1 MKQGNLK
8 MYVSY
13 VLSIIIF
20 LQTVKG
26 VSRQI
31 RRFLNLLV
39 LTEALLISDERLLN
53 IFTPA

>member
-1 MKQGNLK
+1 

-31 RRFLNLLV
+31 RFLNLLV
-39 LTEALLISDERLLN
+39 LPEAVLMSNERLLN
-53 IFTPA
+53 IFIPA